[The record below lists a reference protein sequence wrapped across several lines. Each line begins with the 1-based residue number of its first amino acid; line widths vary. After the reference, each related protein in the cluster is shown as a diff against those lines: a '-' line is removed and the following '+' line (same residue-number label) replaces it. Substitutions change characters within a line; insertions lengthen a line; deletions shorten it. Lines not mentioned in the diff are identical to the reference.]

1 MNYHLVAIYYHSS
14 NYWNPKFVKKCPCR
28 LATLESK
35 YSTTLPASQ
44 PQLTRER
51 SDDNLLHRGLN
62 ARRASL
68 NAAARAASGLAS
80 ALASALATT
89 AKCNAMYRNSEWPFD
104 TMKKV
109 LTDSLYLSKKTSS
122 DWRLW
127 KLHSAVNFIYS
138 DKATKIWRNLSVSQ
152 SYQDY

>member
-1 MNYHLVAIYYHSS
+1 MNHHLVAIYYHCS
-14 NYWNPKFVKKCPCR
+14 NYSDPKFVKKCPCR
-28 LATLESK
+28 LITLKSK
-35 YSTTLPASQ
+35 CSTTLPASQ

-80 ALASALATT
+80 ALATT
-89 AKCNAMYRNSEWPFD
+89 AKCNAVYRNSEWPFD